1 MNTSTNARRTHSIAV
16 VPGDGIG
23 PEVIDASRPAL
34 LALAQR
40 FDFDLEFTEY
50 GLGAAHFNATG
61 ELLTPAALAALRQ
74 HDAVFFGAMG
84 DPSVKPG
91 LLEVGVILKM
101 RLAFAQA
108 ANVRPVRLYPGV
120 ESPMKG
126 VTPENCDLIIV
137 RENTEGSYVGGGS
150 TTLAGTPFAVATQ
163 DSVNTAFGISRVVD
177 FAFRLA
183 MQRRRR
189 LTLCHKK
196 NVLVHAGELWQQTV
210 DAIAVSYPEVEVEYV
225 HADAMCFH
233 LPLTPGR
240 FDVVVTDNLFGDIIT
255 DLGAMIQGGLGVSA
269 SANLNLDGNAPS
281 MFEPIHGS
289 APDIAGKGWANP
301 IGALLSAAMM
311 LSSLGEPAAAGA
323 LESAAVAVLGQLPG
337 PAGPAMGATTAE
349 VGRRVADRIVADGGA
364 EPGDGQHALDL
375 GSTINS
381 QLAAV
386 LHP

>member
-1 MNTSTNARRTHSIAV
+1 MNARTEDPIRTHRIAV

-23 PEVIDASRPAL
+23 PEVVDASRPAL
-34 LALAQR
+34 LALAKR
-40 FDFDLEFTEY
+40 FRFKLEFTEY
-50 GLGAAHFNATG
+50 GLGAAHFTATG
-61 ELLTPAALAALRQ
+61 ELLTDEKLDALRR

-91 LLEVGVILKM
+91 LLERGVILKM
-101 RLAFAQA
+101 RVAFQQA

-120 ESPMKG
+120 QSPMKS

-150 TTLAGTPFAVATQ
+150 TMLAGTPYAVATQ
-163 DSVNTAFGISRVVD
+163 DSVNTAFGIHRVVD

-183 MQRRRR
+183 MQRRKR

-210 DAIAVSYPEVEVEYV
+210 DTVGRQYPEVTVDYV
-225 HADAMCFH
+225 HVDAMCFH
-233 LPLTPGR
+233 LPLTPER

-301 IGALLSAAMM
+301 IGALLSGAMM

-323 LESAAVAVLGQLPG
+323 LESAAVAVLAQLPG
-337 PAGPAMGATTAE
+337 PSGPSMQATTAE
-349 VGRRVADRIVADGGA
+349 VGQRVADRILADATNGST
-364 EPGDGQHALDL
+364 LDL
-375 GSTINS
+375 GSTINT
-381 QLAAV
+381 QLCAV
-386 LHP
+386 LHS